1 LSAKD
6 NKYILATSNPG
17 SGLTGLDEIS
27 ITKRTEM
34 NIEEL
39 LTPGELAV
47 YVNYFEILKDLQQA
61 QYQQFIATLIQR
73 ARAFN
78 FSNFK
83 SKLYNDGKLSQGE
96 KIHLNILDKLFNQRL
111 GRLTNARDS
120 IYEIVSAKK

>member
-1 LSAKD
+1 MGIQEL
-6 NKYILATSNPG
+6 LNPG
-17 SGLTGLDEIS
+17 ESS
-27 ITKRTEM
+27 IY
-34 NIEEL
+34 I
-39 LTPGELAV
+39 
-47 YVNYFEILKDLQQA
+47 NYFQTLKELQRS

-83 SKLYNDGKLSQGE
+83 SNLYKDGKLSQGE
-96 KIHLNILDKLFNQRL
+96 KIHLNILEKLFNQRL

>member
-1 LSAKD
+1 M
-6 NKYILATSNPG
+6 G
-17 SGLTGLDEIS
+17 
-27 ITKRTEM
+27 
-34 NIEEL
+34 IEEL
-39 LTPGELAV
+39 LNPDEASV
-47 YVNYFEILKDLQQA
+47 YINYFQALKELQRA

-83 SKLYNDGKLSQGE
+83 SNLYKDGKLSQGE
-96 KIHLNILDKLFNQRL
+96 KIHLNILEKLFNQRL